1 MSRLNPDILILIFD
15 KLQYDK
21 KSLYSCI
28 LVNREWCRIVVPIL
42 WKVTWYNDEKSERKL
57 FNTILFCLPI
67 SSKQLLID
75 NGVKLQLSLMTG
87 QPLFKYISFCTFPN
101 NSIVYKMIEMV
112 LVDDYSSLKQMKRDL
127 LKQEIFKLFVS
138 QCKNIKKLDW
148 DNTQPLSLFS
158 GASTCFSSLRDLYVD
173 VDFVKSDALYGMAQ
187 ICKGIEKLTLHN
199 CIQDVPGLVIL
210 IDVQR
215 NLKSLS
221 IHYEEFKGID
231 KELSKA
237 MRKKAKTITEL
248 YLSPVNCV
256 SPLIL
261 TSFIKLEKGLFYNY
275 SNNEYD
281 KEIEEFQRYMK
292 ILEFPDLQ
300 YLEIEHLSCFKE
312 LSLLI
317 EKSKGNILEINIYTK
332 NENAENAGLLIKTIS
347 RKCPKIEKLTTHLD
361 LVGLKYLK
369 ELLIN
374 CNYLEYLRLDC
385 LHPKAEKMG
394 DEILDIIIKYSPFTL
409 KEIHLSETWMFS
421 VGGFER
427 FFDSWKGRDPVDFEI
442 IYNDYNNYSYITA
455 NHKNIIRKYVNEKVI
470 NFSNCF

>member
-1 MSRLNPDILILIFD
+1 
-15 KLQYDK
+15 
-21 KSLYSCI
+21 
-28 LVNREWCRIVVPIL
+28 
-42 WKVTWYNDEKSERKL
+42 
-57 FNTILFCLPI
+57 
-67 SSKQLLID
+67 
-75 NGVKLQLSLMTG
+75 MTG

-281 KEIEEFQRYMK
+281 KEIEEFQRYLK

>member
-1 MSRLNPDILILIFD
+1 
-15 KLQYDK
+15 
-21 KSLYSCI
+21 
-28 LVNREWCRIVVPIL
+28 
-42 WKVTWYNDEKSERKL
+42 
-57 FNTILFCLPI
+57 
-67 SSKQLLID
+67 
-75 NGVKLQLSLMTG
+75 
-87 QPLFKYISFCTFPN
+87 
-101 NSIVYKMIEMV
+101 
-112 LVDDYSSLKQMKRDL
+112 
-127 LKQEIFKLFVS
+127 
-138 QCKNIKKLDW
+138 
-148 DNTQPLSLFS
+148 
-158 GASTCFSSLRDLYVD
+158 
-173 VDFVKSDALYGMAQ
+173 MAQ

-281 KEIEEFQRYMK
+281 KEIEEFQR
-292 ILEFPDLQ
+292 
-300 YLEIEHLSCFKE
+300 
-312 LSLLI
+312 
-317 EKSKGNILEINIYTK
+317 KGNILEINIYTK
-332 NENAENAGLLIKTIS
+332 NVNAENAGLLIKTIS

-361 LVGLKYLK
+361 L
-369 ELLIN
+369 I
-374 CNYLEYLRLDC
+374 RLFTS
-385 LHPKAEKMG
+385 KAEKMG

-427 FFDSWKGRDPVDFEI
+427 FLIVGKGEI
-442 IYNDYNNYSYITA
+442 RLIL
-455 NHKNIIRKYVNEKVI
+455 K
-470 NFSNCF
+470 